1 VYSYYKQLK
10 LTDFYGKRDSTPK
23 NSLYMGLEE
32 VAGHEST
39 EHRQKMTRSSK
50 TRQVFLTPSQK
61 RERTAKGAEA
71 GENRPRDDT
80 DKNLGDTVKV
90 K

>member
-1 VYSYYKQLK
+1 VVQGYFWVVVYSYYKQLK

-23 NSLYMGLEE
+23 NYLYMGLEE

-39 EHRQKMTRSSK
+39 EHRQKMTR
-50 TRQVFLTPSQK
+50 K